1 MSIISIS
8 PDLDVIDFQFDPGE
22 TVAFI
27 YWYPFFE
34 GPFPPIR
41 STSHTKRFSKRRTPR
56 TRTMTSDTAMTDV
69 ESTVKY
75 PHLILPG
82 ELLST
87 ILSQPLKLGP
97 GLRHSTSP
105 NGETLIQ
112 ATQAGLLHKT
122 KHSEFYVDYN
132 SRRVETSPSNVP
144 YNFSFRLAFFCGACS
159 Q

>member
-1 MSIISIS
+1 MAVDQVNRKI
-8 PDLDVIDFQFDPGE
+8 
-22 TVAFI
+22 
-27 YWYPFFE
+27 FE
-34 GPFPPIR
+34 R
-41 STSHTKRFSKRRTPR
+41 ST
-56 TRTMTSDTAMTDV
+56 TRTMTSGTAMTDV
-69 ESTVKY
+69 EDTVRY

-87 ILSQPLKLGP
+87 VLSQPLKLGP

-132 SRRVETSPSNVP
+132 SRRVDTCPLVHAINMLSPSAL
-144 YNFSFRLAFFCGACS
+144 RLFHQALLTIVYS
-159 Q
+159 